1 MLEGVLGPE
10 GTASEA
16 AVPGYKI
23 SGKTGTAQKAE
34 NGGYSETKY
43 VSSFIGFAPSNKA
56 RLLIA
61 VVQLRTI
68 GDAAE
73 DPFDVVRCDET
84 VGRQR
89 DPVGGHRPHHVR
101 RDDDHERQ
109 CG

>member
-61 VVQLRTI
+61 VVVDEPKGTYL
-68 GDAAE
+68 GGKVAAPAFE
-73 DPFDVVRCDET
+73 KIASFTLPYL
-84 VGRQR
+84 GIA
-89 DPVGGHRPHHVR
+89 PH
-101 RDDDHERQ
+101 
-109 CG
+109 